1 MSTVLRVAL
10 QKSGRLHDGSV
21 DLIKECGIDLNGRAK
36 RSLRFAA
43 SNFPMEI
50 LYLRDDDIPGFVAD
64 GTVDIGIVGENV
76 LLEKGDARLEIVKR
90 LGFSKCRLSLAVPKR
105 MAYTSA
111 QDLEGLNIA
120 TSYPTLLGS
129 YLAEKG
135 ISAQLHELSGS
146 VEIAPGLNLA
156 EAICDLVSTGSTL
169 ESHGLKEVEVVLRSE
184 AVLIGRT
191 NLEDDKRALLNRL
204 LFRIDAVQKAKRT
217 KYILLNAPASS
228 VDAITRIMPKRKSP
242 TVIPL
247 AREEG
252 ATEDWV
258 AIHSVVDE
266 DMFWE
271 RIEDL
276 KASGAQDI
284 LVLPIEKLIA

>member
-1 MSTVLRVAL
+1 MSTLLRVAL

-36 RSLRFAA
+36 RSLRFVAN
-43 SNFPMEI
+43 NFPMEI

-64 GTVDIGIVGENV
+64 GTVDIGVVGENV
-76 LLEKGDARLEIVKR
+76 LLEKGDDHLEIVKR
-90 LGFSKCRLSLAVPKR
+90 LGFAKCRLSLAVPKR
-105 MAYTSA
+105 MNYTGVT
-111 QDLEGLNIA
+111 DLDGLDIA
-120 TSYPTLLGS
+120 TSYPNLLGN
-129 YLAEKG
+129 YLAKRG
-135 ISAQLHELSGS
+135 VSAHLHELSGS

-169 ESHGLKEVEVVLRSE
+169 ESHGLREVEVVLRSE
-184 AVLIGRT
+184 AVLIGRKQ
-191 NLEDDKRALLNRL
+191 LPDAKRAILAKL
-204 LFRIDAVQKAKRT
+204 LFRMDAVQKAKRT
-217 KYILLNAPASS
+217 KYILLNAPAAAL
-228 VDAITRIMPKRKSP
+228 DAIAAIMPKRKSP

-252 ATEDWV
+252 STEDWV
-258 AIHSVVDE
+258 AVHSVVEE

-276 KASGAQDI
+276 KQAGAQDI